1 MCILSANGQGKTTA
15 AIASMMAEI
24 QPNDFL
30 QAIYF
35 CVTFDATIQAV
46 ELIRKACGN
55 RTEIKWAMVAPSIA
69 LPPCEDYNIIVGTP
83 NDIIK
88 KLDHINI
95 QNIKTVFFDDGD
107 LTFASPKIQQFVQ
120 RIGCRIV
127 YLSSTIKDS
136 VLTKLRSMAMASPKI
151 FRSPSVK
158 SIAHYCE
165 IVSNVHSKISLF
177 KQTISLLKI
186 RALVFCKVHV
196 QFF

>member
-1 MCILSANGQGKTTA
+1 MCVLSANGQGKTTA
-15 AIASMMAEI
+15 AITSMLAEI
-24 QPNDFL
+24 QPNNLL
-30 QAIYF
+30 QSIYF
-35 CVTFDATIQAV
+35 CVTFDASVQAV
-46 ELIRKACGN
+46 ATIRKARG
-55 RTEIKWAMVAPSIA
+55 TETKCILVAPSIA
-69 LPPCEDYNIIVGTP
+69 FPPCEDYNIIVGTP
-83 NDIIK
+83 NDILK

-107 LTFASPKIQQFVQ
+107 LTFTSPKIQQFVEQ
-120 RIGCRIV
+120 IGCRIV

-165 IVSNVHSKISLF
+165 IVSSAHSKISLF